1 MAAEKEDWQ
10 KDGDAWNAG
19 SHKPLQFVLL
29 FISDTNFRSIF
40 QGHPVDC
47 SDYVTEDHKADGGVG
62 EVCHIEVVVLVV
74 RPLNHNCI
82 EVVQCHCKVFKKRKM
97 IKNVKEK

>member
-10 KDGDAWNAG
+10 NYGDAWNAG

-40 QGHPVDC
+40 QGYPVNCRDN
-47 SDYVTEDHKADGGVG
+47 VTEHHQTDRSVG
-62 EVCHIEVVVLVV
+62 EIGHIEVVVLVV
-74 RPLNHNCI
+74 CPLNHHFVK
-82 EVVQCHCKVFKKRKM
+82 VVQCHCKVFKKKD
-97 IKNVKEK
+97 E